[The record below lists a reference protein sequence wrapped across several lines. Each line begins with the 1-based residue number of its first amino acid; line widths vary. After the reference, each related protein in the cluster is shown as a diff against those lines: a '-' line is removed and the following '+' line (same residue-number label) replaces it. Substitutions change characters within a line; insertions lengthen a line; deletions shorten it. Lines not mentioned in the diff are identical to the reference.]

1 MRCPIVRFCLVALTI
16 ALQCTSAS
24 TKIVTESDIE
34 SWSEVDF
41 YISITDRYNVL
52 LPATVRASDT
62 LQNPV
67 LWGLGPS
74 LNIVLNK
81 DILLTTGYLYANL
94 PHTAGGL
101 MVHVPLAAITLSRK
115 LDRWQFFDR
124 NRGERLIGVPG
135 DPFRYRNRLGVQF
148 MASKTWHAFASDE
161 LFYDSGASRWNQ
173 NRFIAGV
180 STALNR
186 AITVDLYCV
195 QRSLYGVLPGQTYG
209 LGVTLGVHVNTL
221 SKKGLQGGVGERKEI

>member
-1 MRCPIVRFCLVALTI
+1 MTCPLMRFCLLALTI
-16 ALQCTSAS
+16 AFQCTPAPA
-24 TKIVTESDIE
+24 KKVTESDME
-34 SWSEVDF
+34 AWSEVDF
-41 YISITDRYNVL
+41 YIPITGRYSL
-52 LPATVRASDT
+52 LFPATVRISNT

-67 LWGLGPS
+67 LGGLGPS

-81 DILLTTGYLYANL
+81 DILLTAGYLYADL

-101 MVHVPLAAITLSRK
+101 KVHVPLAAITLSLK
-115 LDRWQFFDR
+115 LDRWQFSDR

-148 MASKTWHAFASDE
+148 KASKTWNAFASDE

-180 STALNR
+180 SAALNQ
-186 AITVDLYCV
+186 AATIDLYYV
-195 QRSLYGVLPGQTYG
+195 QRSLYGALPGQTYG
-209 LGVTLGVHVNTL
+209 LGVTLGVHLNTL
-221 SKKGLQGGVGERKEI
+221 SKRFARRSL